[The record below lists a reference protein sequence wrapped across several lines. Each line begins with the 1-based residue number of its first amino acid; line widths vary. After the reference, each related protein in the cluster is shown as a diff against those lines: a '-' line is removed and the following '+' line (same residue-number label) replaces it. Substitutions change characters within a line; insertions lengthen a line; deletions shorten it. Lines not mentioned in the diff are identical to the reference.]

1 MSDMLRVADVVPDV
15 PPAGLE
21 DTYTYGVGDTEPN
34 PGDCVLV
41 PFGNRIVAG
50 YVVGIREVAAGELGF
65 PPEKLKPIQSVVEG
79 LSLPEELLETIR
91 RTARETLSPIR
102 AVVRVALPPGFRSRL
117 KTVYQLVHDGRADC
131 DLAPKQAHALD
142 VFRERG
148 DVPESALSS
157 LGLSRAVMLTLVKR
171 GLVRKVTV
179 LPAERKRRQVRLRL
193 ARNAVRPSDATPARS
208 KCYEALLQ
216 AGEGAWTVEEIAALA
231 DVSTATVK
239 ALLSEGVLEE
249 APPVFEPSSE
259 FPNPTPDQA
268 EAVRAISEDSRGKFL
283 LFGVTGSGKTEVYM
297 RVIRDVIEAGRS
309 ALYLVPEIA
318 LAAQVI
324 SRLRS
329 RFGDR
334 VAVIHS
340 GLSPGERLRQWRAV
354 RTGTVQIALGARSA
368 VFAPSQNLGVV
379 IVDEEHE
386 SAFKEDGSPN
396 HDARKVAEMRAER
409 NACRL
414 LLGSATPSVESFQR
428 ARQGKLRLIS
438 MPARVGAVSLP
449 EVVVSDLREVFR
461 TGKPSILGPDLFSA
475 LTETLRRGEQAI
487 LFLNRRA
494 YAGSLLCRECGYVP
508 FCPNCS
514 VTFTFHKAAR
524 RLRCHHCDAQERAPD
539 VCPKCG
545 SLRFRPLGIGTER
558 VEEEVR
564 HMLPRASVARL
575 DRDVARKAGAV
586 ENIFRRLREGE
597 INVLVGTQ
605 MVAKGLDFPGVTLVG
620 VVTADTGLCLPDF
633 RSTERTFQLLTQVCG
648 RSGRSQKGMAV
659 IQTFQPDHPA
669 VEFAAAHD
677 YEAFFER
684 EIAERRDALYPPF
697 TRLVNVVASSEDRLA
712 AQRLSSQ
719 IADDLRR
726 HVVRVLGPAPCPIE
740 RLKKRW
746 RFHVLV
752 KLDPEDDVG
761 VAALPQERLTDSRVR
776 VTVDVDP
783 VSLL

>member
-1 MSDMLRVADVVPDV
+1 MPDLLRVADVVPDV

-21 DTYTYGVGDTEPN
+21 DTYTYGIGESEPC

-41 PFGNRIVAG
+41 PFGNRVVAG
-50 YVVGIREVAAGELGF
+50 YVVAVREVAVDDLGF
-65 PPEKLKPIQSVVEG
+65 PPANLKPIQSVVEG
-79 LSLPEELLETIR
+79 LSLPAELLETIR
-91 RTARETLSPIR
+91 RTARETLSSLR

-117 KTVYQLVHDGRADC
+117 KAVYRLVQSHPTDN
-131 DLAPKQAHALD
+131 LTPKQAHAFELLL
-142 VFRERG
+142 ERG
-148 DVPESALSS
+148 EVPETALTS
-157 LGLSRAVMLTLVKR
+157 LGLTRGVMLA
-171 GLVRKVTV
+171 LVRKGIVRKVSV
-179 LPAERKRRQVRLRL
+179 LPAERKPTQVRLRL
-193 ARNAVRPSDATPARS
+193 AGHAGRPSDATPARQ
-208 KCYEALLQ
+208 KCYEALLR
-216 AGEGAWTVEEIAALA
+216 AGEGAWTAEEIAALA

-239 ALLSEGVLEE
+239 ALLKEGTLEE
-249 APPVFEPSSE
+249 APFGGGPSSD
-259 FPNPTPDQA
+259 FPQLTPDQA
-268 EAVRAISEDSRGKFL
+268 EAVRAISSVPQGKFL

-297 RVIRDVIEAGRS
+297 RVIRDAIEAGRS

-324 SRLRS
+324 SRLRA

-340 GLSPGERLRQWRAV
+340 GLSQGERLRQWRAV
-354 RTGTVQIALGARSA
+354 RTGAVQIALGARSA
-368 VFAPSQNLGVV
+368 AFAPTQNLGVV

-386 SAFKEDGSPN
+386 SAYKEDGSPH
-396 HDARKVAEMRAER
+396 HDARKVAEMRADQS
-409 NACRL
+409 NCRL
-414 LLGSATPSVESFQR
+414 LLGSATPSVESFHR
-428 ARQGKLRLIS
+428 ARQGKLRLIT
-438 MPARVGAVSLP
+438 MPARVGALSLP

-461 TGKPSILGPDLFSA
+461 TGTPSILGPDLHSA
-475 LTETLRRGEQAI
+475 LSETLSRGEQAI

-494 YAGSLLCRECGYVP
+494 YSASLLCRECGYVP
-508 FCPNCS
+508 MCPNCS

-524 RLRCHHCDAQERAPD
+524 RLRCHHCDAQEPAPD

-545 SLRFRPLGIGTER
+545 SHRFRPLGIGTER
-558 VEEEVR
+558 VEELVR
-564 HMLPRASVARL
+564 QMFPQAAVARL
-575 DRDVARKAGAV
+575 DRDVARRAGAV
-586 ENIFRRLREGE
+586 EEVFRRLREGE
-597 INVLVGTQ
+597 INVLIGTQ

-648 RSGRSQKGMAV
+648 RSGRSHKGIAV
-659 IQTFQPDHPA
+659 IQTFQPEHPA
-669 VEFAAAHD
+669 VEFAAEHD
-677 YEAFFER
+677 YQAFFER
-684 EIAERRDALYPPF
+684 EIGERRDALYPPF
-697 TRLVNVVASSEDRLA
+697 TRLVNVVASSQERLA

-740 RLKKRW
+740 RLKGRW

-752 KLDPEDDVG
+752 KLDPEDDVR
-761 VAALPQERLTDSRVR
+761 VATLPQDRLTDPNVR